1 MSAVVERIHKATYEY
16 PYLSIGYDF
25 GGGLLHFHEETE
37 LLFVYEGRILLTVAA
52 ENHFLSPGDICVIP
66 PGQIHTLTP
75 AGPVKIHVMKL
86 YPMIDLTGIELENH
100 IYSTGAPHYDALRR
114 LADGIIREDRER
126 LPGYEL
132 AVVTGCGSILL
143 YILRQLPQ
151 KLLSDTGR
159 KKALHDRDFVY
170 RVRDYLEAC
179 YREPFSL
186 ADISRHFSYS
196 RSYFSRLFREVT
208 GTNFIDYYTA
218 FRLEKSL
225 ELLKSTR
232 QNIETVALSVGFHS
246 LRSYNRAFRARFG
259 QSPGSYRK
267 QFRKNTQSPFPAVT
281 TEPD

>member
-1 MSAVVERIHKATYEY
+1 MSAVVERIHKATHEY

-86 YPMIDLTGIELENH
+86 YPMIDLTGIQLAQY
-100 IYSTGAPHYDALRR
+100 IYTAGMPHYEALRK
-114 LADGIIREDRER
+114 LVDTVAREDREK

-151 KLLSDTGR
+151 KLLSDAGR
-159 KKALHDRDFVY
+159 KKALHDRDFIY
-170 RVRDYLEAC
+170 RVRDYLEAH
-179 YREPFSL
+179 YQAAFSL
-186 ADISRHFSYS
+186 EDISRHFSYS
-196 RSYFSRLFREVT
+196 RSYFSRLFKEVT

-225 ELLKSTR
+225 VLLKSTR
-232 QNIETVALSVGFHS
+232 KNIETVALSAGFRN
-246 LRSYNRAFRARFG
+246 LRSYNRAFRDRFG

-267 QFRKNTQSPFPAVT
+267 QFRKQ
-281 TEPD
+281 EP